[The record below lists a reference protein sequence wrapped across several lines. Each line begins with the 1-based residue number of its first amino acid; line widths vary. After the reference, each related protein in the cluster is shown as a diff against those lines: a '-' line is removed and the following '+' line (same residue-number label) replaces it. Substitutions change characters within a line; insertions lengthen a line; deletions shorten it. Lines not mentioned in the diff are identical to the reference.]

1 MLYVTRGYGTH
12 NRKKGIFVMERVP
25 MTIYG
30 YDRLNAELKDLQ
42 LVQRPAIIA
51 AIDEA
56 RGHGDLKENAE
67 YHSAK
72 ERQGFIEGRIAELE
86 SKLSRAEVIDPTKM
100 KGDRIVLGATVTMVD
115 VDTDK
120 TVTYALVGPD
130 EADLEAGRLS
140 TTSPIGRALLGKSSG
155 DEVTV
160 HAPAGKRVYEVEK
173 VEFKVIA

>member
-1 MLYVTRGYGTH
+1 
-12 NRKKGIFVMERVP
+12 MERVP

-30 YDRLNAELKDLQ
+30 YERLNAELKNL
-42 LVQRPAIIA
+42 LHVERPSVIA

-86 SKLSRAEVIDPTKM
+86 SKLSRAEVIDPTKL
-100 KGDRIVLGATVTMVD
+100 KGERIVLGATVTLMD

-120 TVTYALVGPD
+120 TVTYSLVGPD
-130 EADLEAGRLS
+130 EADLEKGRLS
-140 TTSPIGRALLGKSSG
+140 TTSPIGQALLGKTAG
-155 DEVTV
+155 EEVTV
-160 HAPAGKRVYEVEK
+160 RAPAGKRVYEVEK
-173 VEFKVIA
+173 VEFKPIA